1 MKVNI
6 NTNND
11 IYNMNGYSLS
21 VSYIESISDIFMKKL
36 SNVKFIILA
45 IFIVQKTS
53 SFFKPLWG
61 IINVNERVE
70 DDNVTDRRNTIRRQ
84 GTP

>member
-1 MKVNI
+1 MVIVKLHLLTSPMKVNS

-45 IFIVQKTS
+45 IFILNKQ
-53 SFFKPLWG
+53 FPL
-61 IINVNERVE
+61 
-70 DDNVTDRRNTIRRQ
+70 
-84 GTP
+84 